1 MLLVKPPDNI
11 LGKKIDTDFRKWVRF
26 GAMWAGPLTIEEKC
40 ALTFL
45 NILGEVP
52 QDQEKWMDA
61 ILDFYQCGEKPRP
74 GLPIAKERVLDW
86 KQDSPAIWADFRI
99 YAGIDLDRE
108 KLHWWEFMA
117 LFRSLPPDALIQK
130 RMEIRSIDL
139 SKIKS
144 PETREDYR
152 IRKLAVALDWQEDY
166 DDF

>member
-1 MLLVKPPDNI
+1 ML
-11 LGKKIDTDFRKWVRF
+11 FRS
-26 GAMWAGPLTIEEKC
+26 
-40 ALTFL
+40 
-45 NILGEVP
+45 
-52 QDQEKWMDA
+52 
-61 ILDFYQCGEKPRP
+61 
-74 GLPIAKERVLDW
+74 